1 MKNFF
6 RRPQV
11 KKVQQI
17 SQLRAIIS
25 EETKRILREAEEEIN
40 EEKGEDSLDAQV
52 DKYLS
57 DYEAE
62 AKNLKREG
70 RDFRSLVRR
79 FLREAPE
86 DEDEEKEDEDAEDEG
101 GDEEGD
107 EEGGGDEGGED
118 EEEKDEEPKKLTL
131 DDVNVESFA
140 DSVVRLVDNYDSL
153 LEVRNTILRR
163 AINFLAK
170 TYDIDV
176 VDSFKEVVQ
185 ERHGI
190 EIGKSKSEMEEE
202 DFQPPAAARAG
213 TSPGA

>member
-6 RRPQV
+6 RRPKV

-25 EETKRILREAEEEIN
+25 EETRRILREAEEVG

-62 AKNLKREG
+62 AKNLKKEG

-86 DEDEEKEDEDAEDEG
+86 DEEEEKEDTDEESDEEG
-101 GDEEGD
+101 GDEKGEDEEEGD
-107 EEGGGDEGGED
+107 EEE
-118 EEEKDEEPKKLTL
+118 KKLTL

-140 DSVVRLVDNYDSL
+140 DSVVRLVENYDSL

-163 AINFLAK
+163 AVNFLTK

-190 EIGKSKSEMEEE
+190 EIGKSKSEMEED

>member
-6 RRPQV
+6 RRP
-11 KKVQQI
+11 KIKRVQQI
-17 SQLRAIIS
+17 SQLRALIS
-25 EETKRILREAEEEIN
+25 EETRRILREAEEVG

-62 AKNLKREG
+62 AKNLKKEG

-86 DEDEEKEDEDAEDEG
+86 DEEKEDEEDEEDEDAGEESDEEGEAEG
-101 GDEEGD
+101 GDEEGG
-107 EEGGGDEGGED
+107 EEEED
-118 EEEKDEEPKKLTL
+118 EEPEKLTL

-140 DSVVRLVDNYDSL
+140 DSVVRLVENYDSL

-163 AINFLAK
+163 AVNFLTK

-190 EIGKSKSEMEEE
+190 EIGKSKSEMEED

>member
-6 RRPQV
+6 RRPKV

-25 EETKRILREAEEEIN
+25 EETRRILREAEEFG

-62 AKNLKREG
+62 AKNLKKEG

-86 DEDEEKEDEDAEDEG
+86 DEEEEKEDTDEESDEEG
-101 GDEEGD
+101 GDEKGEDEEEGD
-107 EEGGGDEGGED
+107 EEE
-118 EEEKDEEPKKLTL
+118 KKLTL

-140 DSVVRLVDNYDSL
+140 DSVVRLVENYDSL

-163 AINFLAK
+163 AVNFLTK

-190 EIGKSKSEMEEE
+190 EIGKSKSEMEED